1 MKRAAYKLH
10 LKKDDIVQVIAGKEK
25 GKKGKILA
33 IFPAR
38 ERVTVEKL
46 NMVKRHTKGDGKSKQ
61 SAIIEKEGT
70 IHISNVL
77 LVSDKVGKGVRTKLK
92 KLADGKRVRVC
103 SKTGDVYKRQVLIGD
118 GKDPV
123 GTRIFGPV
131 ARELRAKRYMKILSL
146 APEVL

>member
-1 MKRAAYKLH
+1 MKKTNYKLH
-10 LKKDDIVQVIAGKEK
+10 LKKDDIVEVIAGKEK

-33 IFPAR
+33 IYPAQ

-61 SAIIEKEGT
+61 SAILEKEGA

-77 LVSDKVGKGVRTKLK
+77 LVSDKIGKGVRTKLK

-103 SKTGDVYKRQVLIGD
+103 SKTGDVLD
-118 GKDPV
+118 
-123 GTRIFGPV
+123 
-131 ARELRAKRYMKILSL
+131 KI
-146 APEVL
+146 

>member
-33 IFPAR
+33 IFPVR

-103 SKTGDVYKRQVLIGD
+103 SKTGDVLDKV
-118 GKDPV
+118 
-123 GTRIFGPV
+123 
-131 ARELRAKRYMKILSL
+131 
-146 APEVL
+146 

>member
-1 MKRAAYKLH
+1 MKKTSCKVH

-33 IFPAR
+33 IIPTR
-38 ERVTVEKL
+38 ERVTIEKL

-61 SAIIEKEGT
+61 SAIVEKEGS

-103 SKTGDVYKRQVLIGD
+103 SKTGDVLDKV
-118 GKDPV
+118 
-123 GTRIFGPV
+123 
-131 ARELRAKRYMKILSL
+131 
-146 APEVL
+146 

>member
-1 MKRAAYKLH
+1 VKKASYKMH

-33 IFPAR
+33 IIPTQ
-38 ERVTVEKL
+38 ERLTVEKL

-61 SAIIEKEGT
+61 SAIVEKEGS

-103 SKTGDVYKRQVLIGD
+103 SKTGDVLDKV
-118 GKDPV
+118 
-123 GTRIFGPV
+123 
-131 ARELRAKRYMKILSL
+131 
-146 APEVL
+146 

>member
-1 MKRAAYKLH
+1 VKNLSYKLH

-33 IFPAR
+33 IYPSR
-38 ERVTVEKL
+38 ERLSVEKL

-61 SAIIEKEGT
+61 SAIVEKEGT

-103 SKTGDVYKRQVLIGD
+103 SKTGDVLDKV
-118 GKDPV
+118 
-123 GTRIFGPV
+123 
-131 ARELRAKRYMKILSL
+131 
-146 APEVL
+146 

>member
-1 MKRAAYKLH
+1 MKKLSYKAH

-33 IFPAR
+33 INPTR
-38 ERVTVEKL
+38 ERLTVERL

-61 SAIIEKEGT
+61 SAIVEKEGS

-103 SKTGDVYKRQVLIGD
+103 SKTGDVLDKV
-118 GKDPV
+118 
-123 GTRIFGPV
+123 
-131 ARELRAKRYMKILSL
+131 
-146 APEVL
+146 

>member
-1 MKRAAYKLH
+1 VKKASYKLH
-10 LKKDDIVQVIAGKEK
+10 LRKDDLVQVIAGKEK

-33 IFPAR
+33 IFPTR
-38 ERVTVEKL
+38 ERLTVEKL

-61 SAIIEKEGT
+61 SAIVEKEGS

-103 SKTGDVYKRQVLIGD
+103 SKTGDVLDKV
-118 GKDPV
+118 
-123 GTRIFGPV
+123 
-131 ARELRAKRYMKILSL
+131 
-146 APEVL
+146 

>member
-1 MKRAAYKLH
+1 MKKASYRMH
-10 LKKDDIVQVIAGKEK
+10 LKKDDIVQVISGKEK

-33 IFPAR
+33 INPTR
-38 ERVTVEKL
+38 ERLTVEKL

-61 SAIIEKEGT
+61 SAIVQKEGS

-103 SKTGDVYKRQVLIGD
+103 SKTGDVLDKV
-118 GKDPV
+118 
-123 GTRIFGPV
+123 
-131 ARELRAKRYMKILSL
+131 
-146 APEVL
+146 

>member
-1 MKRAAYKLH
+1 MKKASYKVH

-33 IFPAR
+33 INPTQ
-38 ERVTVEKL
+38 ERLTVEKL

-61 SAIIEKEGT
+61 SAIVEKEGS

-103 SKTGDVYKRQVLIGD
+103 SKTGDVLDKV
-118 GKDPV
+118 
-123 GTRIFGPV
+123 
-131 ARELRAKRYMKILSL
+131 
-146 APEVL
+146 

>member
-33 IFPAR
+33 IFPTR

-77 LVSDKVGKGVRTKLK
+77 LVSGKGVRTKLK
-92 KLADGKRVRVC
+92 KLTDGKRVRVC
-103 SKTGDVYKRQVLIGD
+103 LKTGDVLDKV
-118 GKDPV
+118 
-123 GTRIFGPV
+123 
-131 ARELRAKRYMKILSL
+131 
-146 APEVL
+146 

>member
-1 MKRAAYKLH
+1 MKKAAYKLH
-10 LKKDDIVQVIAGKEK
+10 LKKDDIVEVIAGKEK

-33 IFPAR
+33 IFPTR
-38 ERVTVEKL
+38 ERLTVEKL

-103 SKTGDVYKRQVLIGD
+103 AKTGDVLDKV
-118 GKDPV
+118 
-123 GTRIFGPV
+123 
-131 ARELRAKRYMKILSL
+131 
-146 APEVL
+146 

>member
-1 MKRAAYKLH
+1 VKKASYKVH

-33 IFPAR
+33 INPSR
-38 ERVTVEKL
+38 ERLTVEKL

-61 SAIIEKEGT
+61 SAIVEKEGS

-103 SKTGDVYKRQVLIGD
+103 SKTGDVLDKV
-118 GKDPV
+118 
-123 GTRIFGPV
+123 
-131 ARELRAKRYMKILSL
+131 
-146 APEVL
+146 

>member
-1 MKRAAYKLH
+1 MKKASYKVH

-25 GKKGKILA
+25 GKKGKVLA
-33 IFPAR
+33 INPTR
-38 ERVTVEKL
+38 ERLTVEKL

-61 SAIIEKEGT
+61 SAIVEKEGS

-103 SKTGDVYKRQVLIGD
+103 SKTGDVLDKV
-118 GKDPV
+118 
-123 GTRIFGPV
+123 
-131 ARELRAKRYMKILSL
+131 
-146 APEVL
+146 

>member
-46 NMVKRHTKGDGKSKQ
+46 NMVKRLSL
-61 SAIIEKEGT
+61 
-70 IHISNVL
+70 IHI
-77 LVSDKVGKGVRTKLK
+77 
-92 KLADGKRVRVC
+92 
-103 SKTGDVYKRQVLIGD
+103 
-118 GKDPV
+118 
-123 GTRIFGPV
+123 
-131 ARELRAKRYMKILSL
+131 
-146 APEVL
+146 

>member
-1 MKRAAYKLH
+1 MKKASYKVH

-33 IFPAR
+33 IFPTR
-38 ERVTVEKL
+38 ERLTVEKL

-61 SAIIEKEGT
+61 SAIVEKEGS

-92 KLADGKRVRVC
+92 KLADGNRVRVC
-103 SKTGDVYKRQVLIGD
+103 TKTGDVLDKV
-118 GKDPV
+118 
-123 GTRIFGPV
+123 
-131 ARELRAKRYMKILSL
+131 
-146 APEVL
+146 

>member
-1 MKRAAYKLH
+1 MKKAAYKLH

-33 IFPAR
+33 IYPLQ
-38 ERVTVEKL
+38 ERVTIEKL
-46 NMVKRHTKGDGKSKQ
+46 NMLKRHVKGDGKSKQ
-61 SAIIEKEGT
+61 SGIMEQEGK

-103 SKTGDVYKRQVLIGD
+103 TKTG
-118 GKDPV
+118 
-123 GTRIFGPV
+123 
-131 ARELRAKRYMKILSL
+131 
-146 APEVL
+146 EVLDKV

>member
-1 MKRAAYKLH
+1 VKKASYKVH

-33 IFPAR
+33 IFPTR
-38 ERVTVEKL
+38 ERLTVEKL

-61 SAIIEKEGT
+61 SAIVEKEGS

-92 KLADGKRVRVC
+92 KLSDGKRVRVC
-103 SKTGDVYKRQVLIGD
+103 SKTGDVLDKV
-118 GKDPV
+118 
-123 GTRIFGPV
+123 
-131 ARELRAKRYMKILSL
+131 
-146 APEVL
+146 

>member
-1 MKRAAYKLH
+1 MKKASYKMH

-33 IFPAR
+33 INPTR
-38 ERVTVEKL
+38 ERLTVEKL

-61 SAIIEKEGT
+61 SAIVEKESS

-103 SKTGDVYKRQVLIGD
+103 SKTGDVLDKV
-118 GKDPV
+118 
-123 GTRIFGPV
+123 
-131 ARELRAKRYMKILSL
+131 
-146 APEVL
+146 

>member
-92 KLADGKRVRVC
+92 KLAYGTRVRVC
-103 SKTGDVYKRQVLIGD
+103 SKTVDVLDKV
-118 GKDPV
+118 
-123 GTRIFGPV
+123 
-131 ARELRAKRYMKILSL
+131 
-146 APEVL
+146 

>member
-1 MKRAAYKLH
+1 MKKASYRMH

-33 IFPAR
+33 IFPMQ
-38 ERVTVEKL
+38 ERLTVEKL

-61 SAIIEKEGT
+61 SAIVEKEGS

-103 SKTGDVYKRQVLIGD
+103 SKTGDVLDKV
-118 GKDPV
+118 
-123 GTRIFGPV
+123 
-131 ARELRAKRYMKILSL
+131 
-146 APEVL
+146 

>member
-1 MKRAAYKLH
+1 MKKASYKFH

-33 IFPAR
+33 INPTR
-38 ERVTVEKL
+38 ERLTVERL

-61 SAIIEKEGT
+61 SAIVEKEGS

-103 SKTGDVYKRQVLIGD
+103 SKTGDVLDKV
-118 GKDPV
+118 
-123 GTRIFGPV
+123 
-131 ARELRAKRYMKILSL
+131 
-146 APEVL
+146 

>member
-1 MKRAAYKLH
+1 MKKVKYKLQ
-10 LKKDDIVQVIAGKEK
+10 LKKDDIVEVIAGKEK

-33 IFPAR
+33 IYQAQ

-61 SAIIEKEGT
+61 SAILEKEGA

-92 KLADGKRVRVC
+92 KLADGKRVRIC
-103 SKTGDVYKRQVLIGD
+103 SKTGDVLDKV
-118 GKDPV
+118 
-123 GTRIFGPV
+123 
-131 ARELRAKRYMKILSL
+131 
-146 APEVL
+146 

>member
-1 MKRAAYKLH
+1 VKKASYKLH

-33 IFPAR
+33 INPTR
-38 ERVTVEKL
+38 GRLTVERL

-61 SAIIEKEGT
+61 SAIVEKEGS

-103 SKTGDVYKRQVLIGD
+103 SKTGDVLDKV
-118 GKDPV
+118 
-123 GTRIFGPV
+123 
-131 ARELRAKRYMKILSL
+131 
-146 APEVL
+146 

>member
-1 MKRAAYKLH
+1 VKKASYKVH

-25 GKKGKILA
+25 GKKGKVLA
-33 IFPAR
+33 INPTR
-38 ERVTVEKL
+38 ERLTVERL

-61 SAIIEKEGT
+61 SAIVEKEGS

-103 SKTGDVYKRQVLIGD
+103 SKTGDVLDKV
-118 GKDPV
+118 
-123 GTRIFGPV
+123 
-131 ARELRAKRYMKILSL
+131 
-146 APEVL
+146 

>member
-1 MKRAAYKLH
+1 MKKASYKVR

-33 IFPAR
+33 ISPSR
-38 ERVTVEKL
+38 ERLTVEKL

-61 SAIIEKEGT
+61 SAIVEKEGS

-103 SKTGDVYKRQVLIGD
+103 SKTGDVLDKV
-118 GKDPV
+118 
-123 GTRIFGPV
+123 
-131 ARELRAKRYMKILSL
+131 
-146 APEVL
+146 

>member
-1 MKRAAYKLH
+1 VKKASYKAH

-33 IFPAR
+33 INPTR
-38 ERVTVEKL
+38 GRLTVERL

-61 SAIIEKEGT
+61 SAIVEKEGS

-103 SKTGDVYKRQVLIGD
+103 SKTGDVLDKV
-118 GKDPV
+118 
-123 GTRIFGPV
+123 
-131 ARELRAKRYMKILSL
+131 
-146 APEVL
+146 